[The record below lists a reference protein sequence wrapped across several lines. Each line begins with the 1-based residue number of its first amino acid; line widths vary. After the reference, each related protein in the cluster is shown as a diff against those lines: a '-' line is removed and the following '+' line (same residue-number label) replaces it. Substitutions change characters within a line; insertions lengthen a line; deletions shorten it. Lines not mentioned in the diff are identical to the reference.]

1 MDTLEKRPSAVD
13 RAYDWLRDQLLAR
26 RVAPHDVITEAQVAD
41 AVGVSRTPV
50 REALIRLEGEGFLRL
65 LPKRG
70 ALILPVT
77 AEETADVLET
87 RGLVETYAVA
97 QAIARPPADLLDRLA
112 GHLAQM
118 RSAAATGDTREYVEA
133 DRAFHAAIVAATG
146 NGILIALYRSLRDR
160 QLRMGVTNLSDTA
173 GVSTQRMASTID
185 EHAAILDALRAG
197 DATAA
202 AAAVSAHLESAARAL
217 DSRGRS

>member
-112 GHLAQM
+112 GHLAHM

-146 NGILIALYRSLRDR
+146 NSILIALYRSLRDR

-197 DATAA
+197 DASAA
-202 AAAVSAHLESAARAL
+202 AAAVSAHLETAARAL